1 MRKVLGMALNP
12 DGEGNVV
19 FYDVDLREVRYLLQ
33 EFGLQTGRGRKFN
46 DSRVMLLYVLQD
58 GDVAIDVVA
67 QVEAKFRSR
76 GYAVGPR

>member
-1 MRKVLGMALNP
+1 MSKVLGMALNP

-33 EFGLQTGRGRKFN
+33 EFGLQTCKGRKFN

-58 GDVAIDVVA
+58 GDVSIDVVA
-67 QVEAKFRSR
+67 QVEAKFRAR

>member
-1 MRKVLGMALNP
+1 MSKVLGMALNP

-19 FYDVDLREVRYLLQ
+19 FYDVDLREVRCLLQ
-33 EFGLQTGRGRKFN
+33 TFGLQTSKGQRFN
-46 DSRVMLLYVLQD
+46 NSRIMLFYVLQD
-58 GDVAIDVVA
+58 GDVSIDVVT